1 MQHLSFA
8 MIGNKCSKL
17 EKTNGWT
24 FWCLKWLSLH
34 NLWFIRLN
42 ALGDKDLSSNTNVLM
57 LSREGKAKYLI
68 KEYATLDP
76 VLNCCCSKLFYF
88 FPVIFICVPCVPNVL
103 TGSCQTSASTRGSPT
118 YLTIREQS
126 SMRFLCHSG
135 QVWSLTR
142 FSLPAFSKRYFT
154 TKTEKICP

>member
-1 MQHLSFA
+1 MLKSNRFYHNSYSNPSLKAANAGAELNKLIKDKTEPMQHLSFA

-24 FWCLKWLSLH
+24 FWCLKWLSLD

-68 KEYATLDP
+68 KEYAILDQ

-88 FPVIFICVPCVPNVL
+88 CA
-103 TGSCQTSASTRGSPT
+103 TS
-118 YLTIREQS
+118 
-126 SMRFLCHSG
+126 
-135 QVWSLTR
+135 
-142 FSLPAFSKRYFT
+142 
-154 TKTEKICP
+154 